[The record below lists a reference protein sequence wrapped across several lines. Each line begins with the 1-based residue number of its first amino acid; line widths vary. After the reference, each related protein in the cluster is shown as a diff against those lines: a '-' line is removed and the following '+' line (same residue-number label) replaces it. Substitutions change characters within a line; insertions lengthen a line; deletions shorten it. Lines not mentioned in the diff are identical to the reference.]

1 MGRSLLTSVL
11 TWLTGLR
18 RSAAQAT
25 DLRRWRAKV
34 PEQGTKSS
42 RSCCEALLSR
52 CKLAVHLAPFR
63 PPGVVDRGPR
73 RSIGGVSL
81 LTTVDS
87 SLPRWSRAVGCKRLA
102 AARPTSSAS
111 NRALTCNDARALQR
125 KYIRAQG
132 TKLNDPTQE
141 PATGKGEP
149 IAARGRWP
157 LAHLPRWRL
166 VVQPPG
172 PWPGGARCRARGSA
186 RRRPPRLRRGRP

>member
-1 MGRSLLTSVL
+1 MLEGRGPDLRL

-132 TKLNDPTQE
+132 TKPNDPTQVE
-141 PATGKGEP
+141 G
-149 IAARGRWP
+149 RGPDLRSYVEGRMRW
-157 LAHLPRWRL
+157 L
-166 VVQPPG
+166 
-172 PWPGGARCRARGSA
+172 
-186 RRRPPRLRRGRP
+186 RRP

>member
-1 MGRSLLTSVL
+1 M
-11 TWLTGLR
+11 
-18 RSAAQAT
+18 
-25 DLRRWRAKV
+25 

-132 TKLNDPTQE
+132 TKPNDPTQVKPLRTITINVSGHE
-141 PATGKGEP
+141 LIAEDPLTPQAREILDALTG
-149 IAARGRWP
+149 
-157 LAHLPRWRL
+157 
-166 VVQPPG
+166 
-172 PWPGGARCRARGSA
+172 
-186 RRRPPRLRRGRP
+186 

>member
-1 MGRSLLTSVL
+1 MHRSREPEVGGALTFYDSPVNRDRFVGVGTCLAVATLLAASMLLAGCSTPPETADDPPGTAVHDGAFPTDLVFDL

-52 CKLAVHLAPFR
+52 CKLAVHLSPFR
-63 PPGVVDRGPR
+63 PPGAVDRGPR

-87 SLPRWSRAVGCKRLA
+87 SLPRWSRAVGCKRALRRLGGDHGVSPP
-102 AARPTSSAS
+102 AARSMRS
-111 NRALTCNDARALQR
+111 R
-125 KYIRAQG
+125 
-132 TKLNDPTQE
+132 
-141 PATGKGEP
+141 
-149 IAARGRWP
+149 
-157 LAHLPRWRL
+157 
-166 VVQPPG
+166 
-172 PWPGGARCRARGSA
+172 
-186 RRRPPRLRRGRP
+186 

>member
-1 MGRSLLTSVL
+1 MVVPLVKLKGAVLAMATLYGTGTSNL

-132 TKLNDPTQE
+132 TKPNDPTQVK
-141 PATGKGEP
+141 PT
-149 IAARGRWP
+149 
-157 LAHLPRWRL
+157 
-166 VVQPPG
+166 
-172 PWPGGARCRARGSA
+172 
-186 RRRPPRLRRGRP
+186 RRVL

>member
-1 MGRSLLTSVL
+1 MARVGSNIRSYDL

-132 TKLNDPTQE
+132 TKPNDPTQVIN
-141 PATGKGEP
+141 AFM
-149 IAARGRWP
+149 ADAR
-157 LAHLPRWRL
+157 
-166 VVQPPG
+166 
-172 PWPGGARCRARGSA
+172 
-186 RRRPPRLRRGRP
+186 